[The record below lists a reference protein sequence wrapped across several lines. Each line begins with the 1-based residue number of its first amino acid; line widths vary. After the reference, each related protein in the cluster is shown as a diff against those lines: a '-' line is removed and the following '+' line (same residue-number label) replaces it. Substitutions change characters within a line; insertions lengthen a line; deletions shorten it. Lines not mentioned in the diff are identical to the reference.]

1 MSTTED
7 TITDREAAAE
17 AAPAKPSWPLVVLA
31 VLAIVGAMYLA
42 RDVLVPIAF
51 ALLLALFLS
60 PLLRRMRKGGLP
72 DLASAFILVGFVTS
86 LFLGGVLLL
95 AGQAQ
100 FWLAEA
106 PSTIQKVGRMLPSK
120 IGPLNDIA
128 KTTNAVQDMTTAG
141 SADKPI
147 KVEVQSWEVALAVAG
162 GSSHFIGTALI
173 TFVLA
178 FFLLAFNDTLL
189 RQAASSRSSFYQR
202 RNVIELIYNV
212 ENGISRYLRTVTI
225 INIGLG
231 MVTGVVLSL
240 LGIPNPILWAVM
252 VAVLNYVPHVGAFLC
267 MVVLFFVGAV
277 THGSIS
283 SGLLCAGVFVVLTS
297 VESYFVTPLTLS
309 RSLQLSPLA
318 VILSVLFWGWL
329 WGIPGGLM
337 AAPLLAIA
345 KITCDQ
351 FESLHGWSAVLAG
364 VPAPKNSLSA
374 DNGVTRTAIAT

>member
-17 AAPAKPSWPLVVLA
+17 AAPVKPSWPLVVLA

-147 KVEVQSWEVALAVAG
+147 KVEVQSWEVALAVVG

-189 RQAASSRSSFYQR
+189 RQAASSRSSFNQR
-202 RNVIELIYNV
+202 RNVIELIYNI
-212 ENGISRYLRTVTI
+212 ESGISRYLRTVTI

-231 MVTGVVLSL
+231 IVTGVVLSL

-283 SGLLCAGVFVVLTS
+283 SGLLCASVFVVLTS

-364 VPAPKNSLSA
+364 EPAPKSPPPG
-374 DNGVTRTAIAT
+374 DAIAARSAVVT